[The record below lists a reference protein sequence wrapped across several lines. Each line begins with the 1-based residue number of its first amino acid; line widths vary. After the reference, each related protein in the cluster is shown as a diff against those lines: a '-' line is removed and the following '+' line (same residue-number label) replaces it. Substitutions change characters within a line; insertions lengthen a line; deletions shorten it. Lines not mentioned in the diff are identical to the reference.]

1 MTIEVDDSRIIS
13 TGHIERQRGQWE
25 ALLGDIRQMDAE
37 LGRHQAERA
46 QIDAALDAATLD
58 SDVLEL
64 AAKKIRR
71 DLLAKEI
78 SRLERAIFRA
88 RQEEEQLSSIVS
100 QYEGKLTMACMGDRQ
115 RSAHDWPAPAAA
127 PWPGDWRSA
136 AQG

>member
-78 SRLERAIFRA
+78 SRLERAIFRT
-88 RQEEEQLSSIVS
+88 RQEEERLGSHVS
-100 QYEGKLTMACMGDRQ
+100 QYDGKLII
-115 RSAHDWPAPAAA
+115 
-127 PWPGDWRSA
+127 
-136 AQG
+136 